1 MPLVCVLR
9 VLLFRAFSQAFF
21 YQNSSSYWFCCSL
34 QPFVGLC
41 SSQSGFCRAPFQ
53 FDWFILGLFLWPS
66 SAQVLLLFSGFALFS
81 ISQGSFHSEC
91 FLLGI
96 FHTLLLP
103 TSQLFFLWF
112 WSFQCFLGLLSSQCA
127 VWGVFHMC
135 HRLWQG
141 DCTCKQ
147 VVNRLKIAQ
156 GLSTLLFHRWSEV
169 PSRGGVCSD
178 SLYEKLPALQSQSC
192 HLSVFCECCFLELLA
207 RPSSIRTILLSCS
220 LQPFVGPC
228 SSQSCFHR
236 APFQFYWFI
245 LGLFLLWPSTIQLL
259 WLVFLFCSAFHQ
271 APLILNAWGGGG
283 GGGQS
288 YPCLYPALLVVL
300 FLLAFLSVS
309 LSSQCAFRGQCTCHS
324 LWLCDFTHNRKQVVN
339 RLKIPQGLSTLLF
352 HRWSE
357 VPSRGGVRGDSPYEK
372 LPALQRCHL
381 SVFSECCFLE
391 LLARPSS
398 ITSIRT
404 LLSGFVVLLSIL
416 LDSVL
421 LRVVFIGLLSDLTG
435 SFQELFFGLLQPSY
449 CCYLVISLR
458 LTFHRAPFI
467 LIACLWVFF
476 IHFFCPHPSSS
487 SCDFGLLVF
496 LMTPL
501 FLVCCLGCIPH
512 VSRTVAGRLHL

>member
-9 VLLFRAFSQAFF
+9 VLLFRAFSQAVF

-147 VVNRLKIAQ
+147 VVNRLKIPQ

-169 PSRGGVCSD
+169 PSRGGVRSD

-207 RPSSIRTILLSCS
+207 RPSSVRTILLSCS
-220 LQPFVGPC
+220 LQPFVGLC

-245 LGLFLLWPSTIQLL
+245 LGLFSFVAIYYLVIVVSVF
-259 WLVFLFCSAFHQ
+259 VFLSISSGSFNSECF
-271 APLILNAWGGGG
+271 WGGGG
-283 GGGQS
+283 GGSHTPACTQLFQWFCS
-288 YPCLYPALLVVL
+288 CLH
-300 FLLAFLSVS
+300 FLVS
-309 LSSQCAFRGQCTCHS
+309 LSLFIVCFSGVVHMSQPVRGRVISHTI
-324 LWLCDFTHNRKQVVN
+324 VN
-339 RLKIPQGLSTLLF
+339 R
-352 HRWSE
+352 W
-357 VPSRGGVRGDSPYEK
+357 
-372 LPALQRCHL
+372 
-381 SVFSECCFLE
+381 
-391 LLARPSS
+391 
-398 ITSIRT
+398 
-404 LLSGFVVLLSIL
+404 
-416 LDSVL
+416 
-421 LRVVFIGLLSDLTG
+421 
-435 SFQELFFGLLQPSY
+435 
-449 CCYLVISLR
+449 
-458 LTFHRAPFI
+458 
-467 LIACLWVFF
+467 
-476 IHFFCPHPSSS
+476 
-487 SCDFGLLVF
+487 
-496 LMTPL
+496 
-501 FLVCCLGCIPH
+501 
-512 VSRTVAGRLHL
+512 

>member
-9 VLLFRAFSQAFF
+9 VLLFRAFSQAVF

-34 QPFVGLC
+34 QSFVGLC

-147 VVNRLKIAQ
+147 VVNRLKIPQ

-169 PSRGGVCSD
+169 PSRGGVRSD

-207 RPSSIRTILLSCS
+207 RPSSVRTILLSCS
-220 LQPFVGPC
+220 LQPFVGLC

-271 APLILNAWGGGG
+271 APLILNASGGGG
-283 GGGQS
+283 GGGS
-288 YPCLYPALLVVL
+288 HTPACTQL
-300 FLLAFLSVS
+300 FQWFCSCQHFLVS
-309 LSSQCAFRGQCTCHS
+309 LSLHS
-324 LWLCDFTHNRKQVVN
+324 VLFGGSAHVTACGRVISHTIVN
-339 RLKIPQGLSTLLF
+339 R
-352 HRWSE
+352 W
-357 VPSRGGVRGDSPYEK
+357 
-372 LPALQRCHL
+372 
-381 SVFSECCFLE
+381 
-391 LLARPSS
+391 
-398 ITSIRT
+398 
-404 LLSGFVVLLSIL
+404 
-416 LDSVL
+416 
-421 LRVVFIGLLSDLTG
+421 
-435 SFQELFFGLLQPSY
+435 
-449 CCYLVISLR
+449 
-458 LTFHRAPFI
+458 
-467 LIACLWVFF
+467 
-476 IHFFCPHPSSS
+476 
-487 SCDFGLLVF
+487 
-496 LMTPL
+496 
-501 FLVCCLGCIPH
+501 
-512 VSRTVAGRLHL
+512 